1 MSETQHKRASSRVAH
16 RHEVGHLAKDR
27 GISRAQAESI
37 IRRAGGNRQLADA
50 LCTLIKKQVLAA

>member
-16 RHEVGHLAKDR
+16 RHEVGHFAKDR

-37 IRRAGGNRQLADA
+37 IRRARGNRHWPTPSAR
-50 LCTLIKKQVLAA
+50 